1 MSWIESTLKE
11 FGNDIN
17 INNLEFNQDGV
28 ICLEFSNE
36 KSFYIE
42 KGDDFFILYLAVKIP
57 INKSI
62 SLSEALSMTHYK
74 YNRKWQINAGL
85 RDDDTIVFI
94 VRIAPDEFTL
104 PNIESILEMLNN
116 INDEMYG

>member
-28 ICLEFSNE
+28 ICLEFGDE
-36 KSFYIE
+36 TSFYIE

-62 SLSEALSMTHYK
+62 SLSKALSMTHYK